1 MHWTI
6 NKRINKKIILGS
18 AQFGDRYGISKD
30 KNIIKKREAKN
41 ILKFS
46 QKNNII
52 CLDTADRY
60 KGSIKI
66 LHKQN
71 LKEWKI
77 SLKISSETI
86 SKLNTKKKFN
96 NFFFKNLKKLNQKK
110 FEYFLFHE
118 SQDLLTSKGEKVYE
132 YLTILQKKGFINKIG
147 VSAYSLNEMKKI
159 IKNYKINVV
168 QVPYNI
174 FDQRLKESNL
184 INTLKNMNIELHVRS
199 IFLQGLLL
207 LKKNKIPKKFL
218 KWQDKFNLWYK
229 FLKKNKTTALSECLN
244 FVFSNKDIDKIV
256 IGINSIDHLKE
267 IVLLKKNFVKRNFET
282 FKSKDVNLI
291 DPRKW

>member
-1 MHWTI
+1 
-6 NKRINKKIILGS
+6 
-18 AQFGDRYGISKD
+18 
-30 KNIIKKREAKN
+30 
-41 ILKFS
+41 
-46 QKNNII
+46 
-52 CLDTADRY
+52 
-60 KGSIKI
+60 
-66 LHKQN
+66 
-71 LKEWKI
+71 
-77 SLKISSETI
+77 
-86 SKLNTKKKFN
+86 
-96 NFFFKNLKKLNQKK
+96 
-110 FEYFLFHE
+110 
-118 SQDLLTSKGEKVYE
+118 
-132 YLTILQKKGFINKIG
+132 
-147 VSAYSLNEMKKI
+147 MKKI